1 MTTENEQE
9 QPQYDAVVIGAGVA
23 GIYQMYR
30 LQELGLNATVLE
42 SADGPGGTWYWNR
55 YPGARFDSESYSY
68 GYSFSKD
75 LLDEWEWSEHFAAQ
89 PETLRYLNHVVDKF
103 DLRRHM
109 QFGCKV
115 AGASFDDERCY
126 WVVNLEDGRE
136 FSCRFLL
143 TAIGMLSAATLPRIE
158 GIESFEGEAW
168 HTYYWPHEAV
178 ELSGKRVAVI
188 GTGATGVQVI
198 SEIADKVGELTVF
211 QRRPNWCAPL
221 HNGKIDERTQAEIK
235 ASYEEIFERCRV
247 TPGGFLHSPD
257 PRKFA
262 DVPEEER
269 LELWEQIYASPGFA
283 VWFSNFIDV
292 GINPKANAEYS
303 EFIANKIRGR
313 VHDPLTAEKLIPK
326 DHGFGTRRVPLETR
340 YYEAYNRDNVQLID
354 INETPIERI
363 TPKGVRTSYQEFEFD
378 MIIYATGFDA
388 ITGAFDRIN
397 FTGADGLALRDKWSE
412 SPDTFLGMQTAGF
425 PNLLMLSGPQGGSV
439 STNYPRG
446 IETSVDW
453 ISDLLVYMR
462 DHGYRRV
469 EARAEAE
476 QEWLQHVQEMYQF
489 QLMSKIKSWFTGYN
503 SNVEGHNTIR
513 AMIYPGGAPRYRERL
528 EEVAGSG
535 YEGFS
540 LS

>member
-397 FTGADGLALRDKWSE
+397 FTGTEGLALRDKWSE

>member
-1 MTTENEQE
+1 MTIENEQE

-30 LQELGLNATVLE
+30 LQELGLSATVLE

-303 EFIANKIRGR
+303 EFIANKIRER

-397 FTGADGLALRDKWSE
+397 FTGTEGLALRDKWSE